1 MDATN
6 PQGDGGSD
14 TDMEALDTVPA
25 DAAALPA
32 SPPAQ
37 SPSQVLISGTL
48 SMKDMWLGMWTENQA
63 ALVQLDNK
71 EFELRLKAVPLLC
84 GPMKNRTINFSQVTQ
99 WRGTDAKLQF
109 ALLLSS
115 KSSTAIPGERELKS
129 REVVA
134 LKAASQE
141 EYQAWRKEFM
151 KPVKARVKARFGVGV
166 MATRL
171 NAAMM
176 AMQPG
181 KAKNVEEPDASGTG
195 PSSNQKENAATRNLS
210 LIPE

>member
-1 MDATN
+1 MDAKDLE
-6 PQGDGGSD
+6 GDGGSG

-25 DAAALPA
+25 DATDLPVTPVPA
-32 SPPAQ
+32 PSPG
-37 SPSQVLISGTL
+37 QVLIAGTL
-48 SMKDMWLGMWTENQA
+48 SVKDMWLGMWMENQA
-63 ALVQLDNK
+63 ALVQLNNK
-71 EFELRLKAVPLLC
+71 EFVLRLREVPLLC
-84 GPMKNRTINFSQVTQ
+84 GPMKDRTINFSQVTQ

-109 ALLLSS
+109 ALLLNS
-115 KSSTAIPGERELKS
+115 KSSTAIPGEKELKS

-141 EYQAWRKEFM
+141 DYQAWRKEFM

-181 KAKNVEEPDASGTG
+181 KAKNVEEPAASGA
-195 PSSNQKENAATRNLS
+195 SSSQKENAATRNLS